1 MDTRH
6 LSLMCQD
13 NRVPIELILAVATFG
28 FVTSVTPG
36 PNNTILFATG
46 VNYGVKKA
54 LPFLFGIMLGL
65 TVILSAIGLGLGV
78 VFVTLPGLYQILK
91 YLGFAYILFLGY
103 SIIRSGYKPI
113 DENSKL
119 FGLFEAAF
127 FPICKSKGLGCHAKL
142 HGLVYPNWLICRGN
156 NWPGCRLSRTHLSRS
171 ASVGGVWGSSEEFHD
186 RSQKAPNFQLGGWA
200 VASGQHG
207 PSFVYGLAPA

>member
-1 MDTRH
+1 
-6 LSLMCQD
+6 MCQD

-65 TVILSAIGLGLGV
+65 TVILAAIGLGLGV
-78 VFVTLPGLYQILK
+78 VFVTLPGLK

-113 DENSKL
+113 DGNSKL

-127 FPICKSKGLGCHAKL
+127 FQFVNPKVWVVMPSFMASFIPIGSSLEETI
-142 HGLVYPNWLICRGN
+142 GLVAIFLALTF
-156 NWPGCRLSRTHLSRS
+156 PGAL
-171 ASVGGVWGSSEEFHD
+171 A
-186 RSQKAPNFQLGGWA
+186 WA
-200 VASGQHG
+200 VFGGLLKNFMADAKKRLIFNWVAGLLLVASMVPVLFMG
-207 PSFVYGLAPA
+207 

>member
-6 LSLMCQD
+6 LILLCQD

-78 VFVTLPGLYQILK
+78 VFVTLPSVYEILK

-119 FGLFEAAF
+119 FGLFERNL
-127 FPICKSKGLGCHAKL
+127 FPICKSKGLGCDAKL
-142 HGLVYPNWLICRGN
+142 HGLVYTNWLIGRGN
-156 NWPGCRLSRTHLSRS
+156 NWPGRRLSRTHISRG
-171 ASVGGVWGSSEEFHD
+171 AGMGGVWGVS
-186 RSQKAPNFQLGGWA
+186 
-200 VASGQHG
+200 
-207 PSFVYGLAPA
+207 

>member
-1 MDTRH
+1 MDTRY
-6 LSLMCQD
+6 LILMCQD

-65 TVILSAIGLGLGV
+65 TVILAAIGLGLGV
-78 VFVTLPGLYQILK
+78 VFITLPGLYQILK

-127 FPICKSKGLGCHAKL
+127 FQFVNPK
-142 HGLVYPNWLICRGN
+142 
-156 NWPGCRLSRTHLSRS
+156 
-171 ASVGGVWGSSEEFHD
+171 VW
-186 RSQKAPNFQLGGWA
+186 
-200 VASGQHG
+200 VVM
-207 PSFVYGLAPA
+207 PSFMASFIPISSSLEEQLDWLPCFSHSHFPGRWHGRCLGVS